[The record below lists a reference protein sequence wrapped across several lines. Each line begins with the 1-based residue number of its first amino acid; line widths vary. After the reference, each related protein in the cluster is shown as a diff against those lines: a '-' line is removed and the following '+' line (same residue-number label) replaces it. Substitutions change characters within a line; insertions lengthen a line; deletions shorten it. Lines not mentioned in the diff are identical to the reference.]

1 MIQLIV
7 KVLFTKISKLF
18 MPKTSLLKT
27 GLQLPIRQKS
37 TWRDRVY
44 VQNLRVPKVV
54 VGLNSW
60 NVVQPQ
66 DVNVTLK
73 MDTDF
78 SKASE
83 NDDLNYS
90 LNYAVISR
98 DIGQKLSSK
107 NFESL
112 IEMGSFLSQHLLTQ
126 YQGIESMALT
136 CDLLQGDIRCKNI
149 SVEISKDRDSEE
161 RLLLLRNI
169 EVLTL
174 IGVFTFERLQKQYVT
189 LDIAVPLNTIES
201 QSIDYRLIIKDVWS
215 YIEQTNFKTVESL
228 VERTSQLLIQ
238 KHKLDTVT
246 VKVIKLNAI
255 TDTDGVGVS
264 CVRNAKDFSG
274 MSPVVAQLKEEETLQ
289 AHSNYETAN
298 NATFNLPVS
307 VVKRENYNDS
317 IAYVAFGSNMSYK
330 LENIVVGLEELANV
344 DGNVLLDCSS
354 MFESEPMYFED
365 QDLFYNGI
373 IKLQT
378 NLPPHEL
385 LKLCK
390 KIEYEILQRVKKFD
404 NGPRTIDLDI
414 VMYLD
419 NKNENVVLNTP
430 DLIIPHPRMLER
442 GFVMAPLCEVIP
454 SNMKHPIS
462 TEPLLD
468 HLEQLKE
475 SPFGLG
481 LHKILPLKNNSSIKF
496 NLPACSS
503 SKSDVTITKQ
513 KHSFPMCPMYV
524 VNVTPDSFS
533 DGNQDL
539 INYDEKI
546 CEISG
551 QVEKALNIY
560 PEMEKIIV
568 DIGGCSTRPNS
579 VQPSG
584 EEELLRVAPL
594 LELLN
599 KDTELRSKIV
609 VSLDTYRPQ
618 VARKMINYIDIINDI
633 GGDTLGK
640 SSSGEDSLWKVVKD
654 HPQVGYVLSH
664 IRGDINTMSKL
675 NIYSEDKNGECPKGM
690 IEIIASELDNR
701 LKECLKFGVKRWQI
715 ILDPGLG
722 FAKVGTQNIQVL
734 QNLHLFKQKF
744 PNYPIL
750 LGPSRKRFLGA
761 ITNELVAANRDVETM
776 ALVSKLALDSDCD
789 IVRIHSLTDCVK
801 TLKIID
807 ALK

>member
-1 MIQLIV
+1 
-7 KVLFTKISKLF
+7 
-18 MPKTSLLKT
+18 MPKTNLLKT

-44 VQNLRVPKVV
+44 VQNLRVPKIV

-66 DVNVTLK
+66 DVHVNLE
-73 MDTDF
+73 MATDF
-78 SKASE
+78 SIASE

-98 DIGQKLSSK
+98 DIGEKLNSK
-107 NFESL
+107 KFESL

-126 YQGIESMALT
+126 YKGIESMALT
-136 CDLLQGDIRCKNI
+136 CDLPQGDIRCKNI
-149 SVEISKDRDSEE
+149 SVEISKDRDSEAKV
-161 RLLLLRNI
+161 LLLRNI

-189 LDIAVPLNTIES
+189 LDISVPLSSPES
-201 QSIDYRLIIKDVWS
+201 QNINYRSIIKDVWS
-215 YIEQTNFKTVESL
+215 YIEKTNFKTVESL

-238 KHKLDTVT
+238 KHNLGTVT

-264 CVRNAKDFSG
+264 CVRNAKDFDG
-274 MSPVVAQLKEEETLQ
+274 VPPVVAHLEQEEQPRSASESTNI
-289 AHSNYETAN
+289 S
-298 NATFNLPVS
+298 TFDLPVS
-307 VVKRENYNDS
+307 VVERENYNNS
-317 IAYVAFGSNMSYK
+317 IAYLAFGSNMNHK
-330 LENIVVGLEELANV
+330 LDNIVVGLEELANV

-373 IKLQT
+373 IKLET
-378 NLPPHEL
+378 NLLPHDL

-390 KIEYEILQRVKKFD
+390 KIEYQILQRVKKFD

-419 NKNENVVLNTP
+419 RKNEHVVLNTP

-462 TEPLLD
+462 TEPLKD
-468 HLEQLKE
+468 HLKQLME
-475 SPFGLG
+475 SPSGLG
-481 LHKILPLKNNSSIKF
+481 LHKILPLKNNTSIKF
-496 NLPACSS
+496 NLPACSALE
-503 SKSDVTITKQ
+503 KAVKDDTKE
-513 KHSFPMCPMYV
+513 KHSFPMYPMYV

-533 DGNQDL
+533 DGNQGL
-539 INYDEKI
+539 IDYNAKLS
-546 CEISG
+546 EISA
-551 QVEKALNIY
+551 QVDKALTIY

-579 VQPSG
+579 VQPSK
-584 EEELLRVAPL
+584 EEELARVAPL

-599 KDTELRSKIV
+599 NDTKLRSKTVI
-609 VSLDTYRPQ
+609 SLDTYRPQ
-618 VARKMINYIDIINDI
+618 VARKMIHYLDIINDI
-633 GGDTLGK
+633 GGDTLGETD
-640 SSSGEDSLWKVVKD
+640 SDADSLWKVVKD
-654 HPQVGYVLSH
+654 YPHVGYVLSH
-664 IRGDINTMSKL
+664 IRGDISTMSKL
-675 NIYSEDKNGECPKGM
+675 NNYSEHSNGESAKSM
-690 IEIIASELDNR
+690 TEIIASELDYR
-701 LKECLKFGVKRWQI
+701 LKECLEFGVKRWQI

-734 QNLHLFKQKF
+734 QKLHLFKQKF

-750 LGPSRKRFLGA
+750 LGPSRKKFLGA
-761 ITNELVAANRDVETM
+761 ITNEPVAADRDVETM
-776 ALVSKLALDSDCD
+776 ALVSKLALDGNCD
-789 IVRIHSLTDCVK
+789 IIRIHSLTDCVK
-801 TLKIID
+801 TLKVID
-807 ALK
+807 ALR